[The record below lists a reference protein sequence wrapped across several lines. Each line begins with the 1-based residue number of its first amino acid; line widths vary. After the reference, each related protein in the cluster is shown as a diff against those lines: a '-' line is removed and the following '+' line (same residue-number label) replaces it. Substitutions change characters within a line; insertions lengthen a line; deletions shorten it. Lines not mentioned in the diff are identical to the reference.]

1 MPVRQNTPVA
11 ANEHE
16 SVALFRNKFL
26 DSLTRSHIAVPVSI
40 FFLYAAGLL
49 WWTKA
54 ATQLTNVQIALLF
67 FGGTLFFTLVEYLV
81 HRHVYHIAPST
92 EKRKKFQYTMH
103 GVHHE
108 HPKDKSRLAL
118 PPVLSV
124 FIGTL
129 LLGLFR
135 LVLGQY
141 GFSFLAGFMVGY
153 ALYLLIHYSIHIFKM
168 PKNFF
173 RALWIN
179 HAIHHY
185 SEDDVMF
192 GVSSP
197 LWDYVFGT
205 VPRREKKQEVQ
216 VNVAGQEEKWL

>member
-1 MPVRQNTPVA
+1 MTRVTREPFSSQEA
-11 ANEHE
+11 A
-16 SVALFRNKFL
+16 SVPIFKNKLL
-26 DSLTRSHIAVPVSI
+26 DSLTRTHIAVPVSL
-40 FFLYAAGLL
+40 FFLYAGGLI

-54 ATQLTNVQIALLF
+54 ATTLSNLQIAGLF
-67 FGGTLFFTLVEYLV
+67 TVGLLFFTLVEYLV
-81 HRHVYHIAPST
+81 HRYVYHIPATT
-92 EKRKKFQYTMH
+92 ERRRKFQWTMH
-103 GVHHE
+103 GVHHD
-108 HPKDKSRLAL
+108 HPKDKSRLAM

-124 FIGTL
+124 LIGTI

-141 GFSFLAGFMVGY
+141 AFSFLAGFMVGY
-153 ALYLLIHYSIHIFKM
+153 ALYLLVHYSVHIFKM
-168 PKNFF
+168 PKNAF
-173 RALWIN
+173 RVLWIN

-205 VPRREKKQEVQ
+205 VPSRRKRQDIQVGADNAEKY
-216 VNVAGQEEKWL
+216 L